1 MSERIRLSA
10 QTRANWIIF
19 AVVFLG
25 GIVASVSGAY
35 YLFRP
40 SGGYE
45 GGRNPLYGVSV
56 LFDRHTWGDLHTW
69 GGILMIA
76 AVVIHL
82 ATHWTWVK
90 RMSRRTIK
98 SIRGRGSRLS
108 PGTKFNVGIDL
119 VVGVGFL
126 LTALSGVYFLFAP
139 SGGYQGGA
147 NPGWDPAFLFSRT
160 TWDLIHTWS
169 GIVTIVA
176 AVIHLWIHWR
186 WITNVTKRF
195 FLSLGQQFR
204 LAPVR
209 ASGAPAA
216 E

>member
-1 MSERIRLSA
+1 MTKGIRLSA

-19 AVVFLG
+19 AVVSLG

-35 YLFRP
+35 YLFLP
-40 SGGYE
+40 SGGHE
-45 GGRNPLYGVSV
+45 GDATRCTASGSSLIGTPGAIS
-56 LFDRHTWGDLHTW
+56 TPG

-76 AVVIHL
+76 AVVIHF

-98 SIRGRGSRLS
+98 SILGRGSRLS

-119 VVGVGFL
+119 VIAVGFL
-126 LTALSGVYFLFAP
+126 LTAVSGVFFLFAP
-139 SGGYQGGA
+139 SGGYQGGG
-147 NPGWDPAFLFSRT
+147 NLRWCPAFLFSRT

-186 WITNVTKRF
+186 WITNVSQRF
-195 FLSLGQQFR
+195 FLSLGQQLR

>member
-1 MSERIRLSA
+1 MTKRIELST

-19 AVVFLG
+19 VVVFLG

-35 YLFRP
+35 YLFLP

-45 GGRNPLYGVSV
+45 GGRNPLYGVRV
-56 LFDRHTWGDLHTW
+56 LFDRHTWGDLHAW

-76 AVVIHL
+76 AIVIHF

-108 PGTKFNVGIDL
+108 SGTKFNVGIDL
-119 VVGVGFL
+119 VAAVGFL
-126 LTALSGVYFLFAP
+126 LTAVSGVYFLFAP
-139 SGGYQGGA
+139 SGGYQGGG

-160 TWDLIHTWS
+160 TWDLVHTWS

-176 AVIHLWIHWR
+176 AVIHFWIHWR
-186 WITNVTKRF
+186 WITNVSKRF
-195 FLSLGQQFR
+195 FLSLGQQLR
-204 LAPVR
+204 LTPVR